1 MIFVDHQVLFQSK
14 ILTSLNALK
23 TCHPIGG
30 LQNKT
35 HNWTDDVV
43 NAREYFRN
51 LIESYVPQIYPDLK
65 DNIRHEDNFT
75 LYENGDFITPHKDG
89 YNIGRYCVVLI
100 YLSDEKDYIDGGGKL
115 IIDNG
120 DTKEEVLPIKYN
132 FTILDFTENDIN
144 HSVEVV
150 KNNFRR
156 FTYIDF
162 VYNESEYKAWEK
174 TKKNII

>member
-1 MIFVDHQVLFQSK
+1 MSTFVHSGATGDMIF
-14 ILTSLNALK
+14 SLP
-23 TCHPIGG
+23 T
-30 LQNKT
+30 
-35 HNWTDDVV
+35 
-43 NAREYFRN
+43 
-51 LIESYVPQIYPDLK
+51 
-65 DNIRHEDNFT
+65 IRAM
-75 LYENGDFITPHKDG
+75 
-89 YNIGRYCVVLI
+89 
-100 YLSDEKDYIDGGGKL
+100 GGGKL

-174 TKKNII
+174 TKKI